1 MSVLRLGRE
10 HSVKYKKLKFDIS
23 EYYPLFFT
31 LIFVAILFQYPLAS
45 LESIFYDLRVRW
57 DFETKPSN
65 EIVIV
70 TMDEESDDYLGDVYP
85 YTYATHSRFLEK
97 LLSSKP
103 QIINFLSRMPEVTG
117 ENQSY
122 FNEFKKSLK
131 RFEVM
136 GGKVNFGTEIN
147 EQTGEIL
154 PPENLR
160 GFIYAL
166 AQINIDNSTFAKDDV
181 VRRAIFNV
189 SGEESLHLLSA
200 NQFRIASGKQPINIP
215 EVLGAYYNEEAD
227 ANFVLIRYAGSPVYS
242 DFKYKTIPYHRV
254 LVGNFSP
261 EIFRNKIVLVGPNY
275 ISQRDNF
282 YLTPFNQEEY
292 KSPKLVVHATII
304 DSFIQN
310 KTIKTIPRVVSNIL
324 AFIVGIILSI
334 LISKLKPKDGL
345 IITIL
350 VLVSVLLISYLLFVL
365 LGFWLYTAHLVVT
378 IFVVYYIWIPFRA
391 IGEYQRRFA
400 IQEEAKILKK
410 VEKLKQNFL
419 SLMSHDLKTPVAKI
433 AGVAD
438 NLYHQNSGSVEI
450 REKSQL
456 IIDSTKELNKF
467 ISSILDLTKIES
479 SNFGLNKTSRD
490 INSIIEIVIKD
501 LTFGAGQKN
510 IAIKKELSPLY
521 PIEMDST
528 LITRVVSN
536 LVENAIKYS
545 GEGAIVSI
553 KTWDDDKW
561 VFVEITDNGAGIP
574 PEELQNIFEKFY
586 RIKNDANHSIKG
598 TGLGLYL
605 VKYFVELHGGTISVE
620 SIVAKETKFLV
631 KLVNR

>member
-1 MSVLRLGRE
+1 M
-10 HSVKYKKLKFDIS
+10 KFKKLKLDLS

-31 LIFVAILFQYPLAS
+31 LIFVTILFQYPLSS
-45 LESIFYDLRVRW
+45 LESIFYDLRVRL
-57 DFETKPSN
+57 DFGIKATP

-70 TMDEESDDYLGDVYP
+70 TMDEESDDYLGDTYP

-103 QIINFLSRMPEVTG
+103 KIINFLTRMPEVMPDD
-117 ENQSY
+117 QPY
-122 FNEFKKSLK
+122 FDGFKKNLK
-131 RFEVM
+131 RFSDA
-136 GGKVNFGTEIN
+136 GGKVNFGTEVDEAI
-147 EQTGEIL
+147 GEVL
-154 PPENLR
+154 PPDKLR
-160 GFIYAL
+160 EFNYAL
-166 AQINIDNSTFAKDDV
+166 AQLNIDNNIFAKDDV

-189 SGEESLHLLSA
+189 SGVESLHLLTA
-200 NQFRIASGKQPINIP
+200 NQYRTMSGKASINVP
-215 EVLGAYYNEEAD
+215 DVLGAYYNDEAD
-227 ANFVLIRYAGSPVYS
+227 ANFVLFRYASSPIYS

-261 EIFRNKIVLVGPNY
+261 EIFKDKIVLIGPNY

-292 KSPKLVVHATII
+292 KAPKLIIHATII
-304 DSFIQN
+304 DAFIQN
-310 KTIKTIPRVVSNIL
+310 KTIKMIPRVVSNVL
-324 AFIVGIILSI
+324 AFMLGIILSI

-350 VLVSVLLISYLLFVL
+350 MLASILIISYLLFVL

-378 IFVVYYIWIPFRA
+378 VFVVYYIWIPFRA

-438 NLYHQNSGSVEI
+438 NLYHQNSGSPEI
-450 REKSQL
+450 QEKSQL

-479 SNFGLNKTSRD
+479 SNFGLNKVSKDVNSLVETVVRD
-490 INSIIEIVIKD
+490 LAFS
-501 LTFGAGQKN
+501 AGQKGVQ
-510 IAIKKELSPLY
+510 IKKDLAPLY
-521 PIEMDST
+521 PIQIDST
-528 LITRVVSN
+528 LITRVISN

-545 GEGAIVSI
+545 GTGSIVHV

-561 VFVEITDNGAGIP
+561 VYIEITDNGTGIP
-574 PEELQNIFEKFY
+574 GEELQNIFEKFY

-620 SIVAKETKFLV
+620 SILNKETKFLV
-631 KLVNR
+631 KLVNQ

>member
-1 MSVLRLGRE
+1 MKFKR
-10 HSVKYKKLKFDIS
+10 LKFDLS

-31 LIFVAILFQYPLAS
+31 LIFVTILFQYPLSS
-45 LESIFYDLRVRW
+45 LESIFYDLKVRM
-57 DFETKPSN
+57 DFGVKPTP

-70 TMDEESDDYLGDVYP
+70 TMDEESDDYLGDTYP

-97 LLSSKP
+97 LLSSQPK
-103 QIINFLSRMPEVTG
+103 IINFLTRLPEVMPDDQT
-117 ENQSY
+117 Y
-122 FNEFKKSLK
+122 FDAFKNNLQK
-131 RFEVM
+131 FGAQ
-136 GGKVNFGTEIN
+136 GGKITFGTEVN
-147 EQTGEIL
+147 ETTGEIL
-154 PPENLR
+154 PPEGLR
-160 GFIYAL
+160 EFKYAL
-166 AQINIDNSTFAKDDV
+166 AQLNIDNNIFAKDDV

-189 SGEESLHLLSA
+189 SGEESLHLLTA
-200 NQFRIASGKQPINIP
+200 NQFRVMSGKSALNVPD
-215 EVLGAYYNEEAD
+215 VLGAYYNDEAD
-227 ANFVLIRYAGSPVYS
+227 ANFVLFRYPSSPIYS

-261 EIFRNKIVLVGPNY
+261 EIFKDKIVLIGPNY

-292 KSPKLVVHATII
+292 KAPKLIIHATII
-304 DSFIQN
+304 DALYQN
-310 KTIKTIPRVVSNIL
+310 KTIKMIPRVVSNVL

-350 VLVSVLLISYLLFVL
+350 MLVSILLISYLLFVL

-378 IFVVYYIWIPFRA
+378 VFVVYYIWIPFRA

-438 NLYHQNSGSVEI
+438 NLYHLNTGNPEI

-479 SNFGLNKTSRD
+479 SNFGLNKVSRD
-490 INSIIEIVIKD
+490 VNSLVETVVKD
-501 LTFGAGQKN
+501 LSFSAGQKDVY
-510 IAIKKELSPLY
+510 IKRDLAPLY
-521 PIEMDST
+521 PIQMDFT
-528 LITRVVSN
+528 LITRVISN

-545 GEGAIVSI
+545 GKGSIVQI
-553 KTWDDDKW
+553 KTWDDEKW
-561 VFVEITDNGAGIP
+561 VYIEITDNGTGIP
-574 PEELQNIFEKFY
+574 TEELQNIFEKFY

-605 VKYFVELHGGTISVE
+605 VKYFVELHGGIISVE
-620 SIVAKETKFLV
+620 SIFGKETKFLV
-631 KLVNR
+631 KLVNQ

>member
-1 MSVLRLGRE
+1 MKL
-10 HSVKYKKLKFDIS
+10 KKLKFDLS
-23 EYYPLFFT
+23 DYYPLFFT
-31 LIFVAILFQYPLAS
+31 LIFVTILFQYPLAS
-45 LESIFYDLRVRW
+45 LESIFYDLRVRL
-57 DFETKPSN
+57 DFGTKPTQ

-70 TMDEESDDYLGDVYP
+70 TMDEESDDYLGDTYP

-97 LLSSKP
+97 LLTSKP
-103 QIINFLSRMPEVTG
+103 KIINFFAKMPEVMPEDQT
-117 ENQSY
+117 Y
-122 FNEFKKSLK
+122 FQEFRKNLLAFDSQ
-131 RFEVM
+131 
-136 GGKVNFGTEIN
+136 GGKINFGTEID
-147 EQTGEIL
+147 ERVGELL
-154 PPENLR
+154 PPLELR
-160 GFIYAL
+160 DFNYSL
-166 AQINIDNSTFAKDDV
+166 AQLNIDNNTFAKDDV

-189 SGEESLHLLSA
+189 SGEESLHLLTA
-200 NQFRIASGKQPINIP
+200 NQYRTISKKPSINVP
-215 EVLGAYYNEEAD
+215 DVLGAYYNDEAD
-227 ANFVLIRYAGSPVYS
+227 ANFVLFRYASSPIYS

-261 EIFRNKIVLVGPNY
+261 EIFKDKIVLIGPNY

-292 KSPKLVVHATII
+292 KAPKLIIHASII
-304 DSFIQN
+304 DAFIQN
-310 KTIKTIPRVVSNIL
+310 KTIKMIPRVVSNVM
-324 AFIVGIILSI
+324 AFVLGIILSI
-334 LISKLKPKDGL
+334 LISRLKPKDGL

-350 VLVSVLLISYLLFVL
+350 MLISILIISYLLFVL

-378 IFVVYYIWIPFRA
+378 VFVVYYIWIPFRA

-438 NLYHQNSGSVEI
+438 NLYHQNSGNPEI

-479 SNFGLNKTSRD
+479 SNFGLNKVSKD
-490 INSIIEIVIKD
+490 VNSLIETVVKDLSFSAGQKDIVIKKD
-501 LTFGAGQKN
+501 LA
-510 IAIKKELSPLY
+510 PLY
-521 PIEMDST
+521 PVQIDST
-528 LITRVVSN
+528 LITRVIAN

-545 GEGAIVSI
+545 GKGSIVHI
-553 KTWDDDKW
+553 ITRDDDKW
-561 VFVEITDNGAGIP
+561 VYIEITDNGAGIP
-574 PEELQNIFEKFY
+574 PEEISNIFEKFY
-586 RIKNDANHSIKG
+586 RIKNDANHAIKG

-620 SIVAKETKFLV
+620 STVGKETKFLV
-631 KLVNR
+631 KLLNQ

>member
-1 MSVLRLGRE
+1 M
-10 HSVKYKKLKFDIS
+10 KFKKIKFDLS
-23 EYYPLFFT
+23 DYYPLFFT
-31 LIFVAILFQYPLAS
+31 LIFVTILFQYPLAS
-45 LESIFYDLRVRW
+45 LESIFYDLRVRL
-57 DFETKPSN
+57 DFGIKPTR

-70 TMDEESDDYLGDVYP
+70 TMDEESDDYLGDTYP

-97 LLSSKP
+97 LLSAQPK
-103 QIINFLSRMPEVTG
+103 IINFFARMPEVTIDDKP
-117 ENQSY
+117 Y
-122 FNEFKKSLK
+122 FEEFRKSLLIFDSK
-131 RFEVM
+131 
-136 GGKVNFGTEIN
+136 GGKVNFGTEID
-147 EQTGEIL
+147 ETVGEIL
-154 PPENLR
+154 PPEGLR
-160 GFIYAL
+160 DFNYSL
-166 AQINIDNSTFAKDDV
+166 AQLNIDNSTFAKDDV

-189 SGEESLHLLSA
+189 SGEESVHLLTA
-200 NQFRIASGKQPINIP
+200 NQFRIMKGMATINVP
-215 EVLGAYYNEEAD
+215 DVLGAYYNDEAD
-227 ANFVLIRYAGSPVYS
+227 ANFVLFRYASSPIYS

-261 EIFRNKIVLVGPNY
+261 EIFKDKIVLIGPNY

-292 KSPKLVVHATII
+292 KAPKLIIHATII
-304 DSFIQN
+304 DAFFQN
-310 KTIKTIPRVVSNIL
+310 KTIKMIPRMVSNVM
-324 AFIVGIILSI
+324 AFVLGIILSI
-334 LISKLKPKDGL
+334 LISRLKPKDGL

-350 VLVSVLLISYLLFVL
+350 MLVAILLISYLLFVL
-365 LGFWLYTAHLVVT
+365 IGFWLYTAHLVVT
-378 IFVVYYIWIPFRA
+378 VFVVYYIWIPFRA

-438 NLYHQNSGSVEI
+438 NLYHQNQGNPEI

-479 SNFGLNKTSRD
+479 SNFGLNKVSKD
-490 INSIIEIVIKD
+490 VNSLVEAVVKE
-501 LTFGAGQKN
+501 LSFSAGQKGVT
-510 IAIKKELSPLY
+510 IKKELAPLY
-521 PIEMDST
+521 PIQIDST
-528 LITRVVSN
+528 LITRVISN

-545 GEGAIVSI
+545 GNGSVVHV
-553 KTWDDDKW
+553 KTWDDEKW
-561 VFVEITDNGAGIP
+561 VYIEITDNGTGIP
-574 PEELQNIFEKFY
+574 PEEILNIFEKFY

-620 SIVAKETKFLV
+620 STLGKETKFLV
-631 KLVNR
+631 KLLNQ

>member
-1 MSVLRLGRE
+1 M
-10 HSVKYKKLKFDIS
+10 KFKKFKFDLS
-23 EYYPLFFT
+23 DYYPLFFT
-31 LIFVAILFQYPLAS
+31 LIFVTILFQYPLAS
-45 LESIFYDLRVRW
+45 LESIFYDLKIRW
-57 DFETKPSN
+57 DFGTKPTP

-70 TMDEESDDYLGDVYP
+70 TMDEESDDYLGDTYP
-85 YTYATHSRFLEK
+85 YTYATHSRFLQR
-97 LLSSKP
+97 LISSKP
-103 QIINFLSRMPEVTG
+103 KIVNYLSRMPEATS
-117 ENQSY
+117 EDIPY
-122 FNEFKKSLK
+122 FESFSKELK
-131 RFEVM
+131 RYSSE
-136 GGKVNFGTEIN
+136 GGKINFGTELDA
-147 EQTGEIL
+147 TVGEIL
-154 PPENLR
+154 PPEGLR
-160 GFIYAL
+160 EFNYSL
-166 AQINIDNSTFAKDDV
+166 AQINIDNNTFSKDDV

-189 SGEESLHLLSA
+189 SGEESLHLATA
-200 NQFRIASGKQPINIP
+200 NQYRHLMGKNTLNVPD
-215 EVLGAYYNEEAD
+215 VLGAYYNDEAD
-227 ANFVLIRYAGSPVYS
+227 ANFVLFRYASSPIYS
-242 DFKYKTIPYHRV
+242 DFKYKTIPFHRV
-254 LVGNFSP
+254 LVGNFNP
-261 EIFRNKIVLVGPNY
+261 EIFKDKVVLIGPNY

-292 KSPKLVVHATII
+292 KAPKLIIHANII

-310 KTIKTIPRVVSNIL
+310 KTIKMIPRVVSNVM
-324 AFIVGIILSI
+324 AFVLGIILSI
-334 LISKLKPKDGL
+334 LISRLKPKDGL

-350 VLVSVLLISYLLFVL
+350 MLISILLISYLLFVL

-378 IFVVYYIWIPFRA
+378 VFVVYYIWIPFRA

-438 NLYHQNSGSVEI
+438 NLYHQNSNNPEI

-479 SNFGLNKTSRD
+479 SNFGLNKVSKD
-490 INSIIEIVIKD
+490 VNSIVETVVKD
-501 LTFGAGQKN
+501 LSFSSAQKEVTV
-510 IAIKKELSPLY
+510 KKELSPLY
-521 PIEMDST
+521 PIQIDVT
-528 LITRVVSN
+528 LITRVISN

-545 GEGAIVSI
+545 GQKSVVTV

-561 VFVEITDNGAGIP
+561 VYIEISDNGAGIP
-574 PEELQNIFEKFY
+574 PEELSNIFEKFY

-620 SIVAKETKFLV
+620 SIVGKETKFLV
-631 KLVNR
+631 KLVNQ

>member
-1 MSVLRLGRE
+1 M
-10 HSVKYKKLKFDIS
+10 KFKKLKFDLS
-23 EYYPLFFT
+23 DYYPLFFT

-45 LESIFYDLRVRW
+45 LESIFYDLKIRL
-57 DFETKPSN
+57 DFGIKPTS

-70 TMDEESDDYLGDVYP
+70 TMDEESDDYLGDSYP
-85 YTYATHSRFLEK
+85 YTYATQSRFLQK
-97 LLSSKP
+97 LISSKP
-103 QIINFLSRMPEVTG
+103 RIINFLSQMPEVR
-117 ENQSY
+117 EDDQLY
-122 FNEFKKSLK
+122 FNEFKKNLK
-131 RFEVM
+131 LFGSV
-136 GGKVNFGTEIN
+136 GGEVNFSSELN
-147 EQTGEIL
+147 EVSGEIM
-154 PPENLR
+154 PPLELR
-160 GFIYAL
+160 DFNYAL
-166 AQINIDNSTFAKDDV
+166 AQLNVDNNTFAKDDV

-189 SGEESLHLLSA
+189 SGEESFHLMTA
-200 NQFRIASGKQPINIP
+200 NQYRKMTGKNVINVP
-215 EVLGAYYNEEAD
+215 DVLGAYYNDEAD
-227 ANFVLIRYAGSPVYS
+227 ANFVLFRYASSPIYS

-261 EIFRNKIVLVGPNY
+261 EIFKDKIVLIGPNY

-292 KSPKLVVHATII
+292 KAPKLIVHANII
-304 DSFIQN
+304 DSLIQN
-310 KTIKTIPRVVSNIL
+310 KTIKMIPRMVSNVF
-324 AFIVGIILSI
+324 AFILGIILSL
-334 LISKLKPKDGL
+334 LISRLKPKDGL
-345 IITIL
+345 IITIMM
-350 VLVSVLLISYLLFVL
+350 LVSVLILSYLLFVL

-391 IGEYQRRFA
+391 IEEYQRRFA

-438 NLYHQNSGSVEI
+438 NLYHQNSNNPEI

-479 SNFGLNKTSRD
+479 RNFGLNKASKD
-490 INSIIEIVIKD
+490 INGLIETVVKD
-501 LTFGAGQKN
+501 LSFSSSQKDVQ
-510 IAIKKELSPLY
+510 IKKELAPLY
-521 PIEMDST
+521 PIQIDVT
-528 LITRVVSN
+528 LITRVISN

-545 GEGAIVSI
+545 GNGSVVHI
-553 KTWDDDKW
+553 KTWDDQKW
-561 VFVEITDNGAGIP
+561 VYVEILDNGAGIP
-574 PEELQNIFEKFY
+574 KEELSNIFEKFY

-605 VKYFVELHGGTISVE
+605 VKYFVELHGGKISVE
-620 SIVAKETKFLV
+620 SEVGKETRFLV
-631 KLVNR
+631 KLVNQ

>member
-1 MSVLRLGRE
+1 MRI
-10 HSVKYKKLKFDIS
+10 KKFKFDLS
-23 EYYPLFFT
+23 DYYPLFFT
-31 LIFVAILFQYPLAS
+31 LIFVTILFQYPLAS
-45 LESIFYDLRVRW
+45 LESIFYDLKVRW
-57 DFETKPSN
+57 DFGTQPTQ

-70 TMDEESDDYLGDVYP
+70 TMDEESDDYLGDTYP
-85 YTYATHSRFLEK
+85 YTYATHSRFLQR
-97 LLSSKP
+97 LLSSRPK
-103 QIINFLSRMPEVTG
+103 ILDYLVRLPEVSKDD
-117 ENQSY
+117 QPY
-122 FNEFKKSLK
+122 FESFKKGLK
-131 RFEVM
+131 QFEAV
-136 GGKVNFGTEIN
+136 GGRVNLGTELD
-147 EQTGEIL
+147 EALGEIL
-154 PPENLR
+154 PPEGLR
-160 GFIYAL
+160 DFNYSL
-166 AQINIDNSTFAKDDV
+166 AQINIDNNTFSKDDI

-189 SGEESLHLLSA
+189 SGEESLHLATA
-200 NQFRIASGKQPINIP
+200 NQYRQLKGKNVLNVPD
-215 EVLGAYYNEEAD
+215 VLGAYYNDEAD
-227 ANFVLIRYAGSPVYS
+227 ANFVLFRYASSPIYS
-242 DFKYKTIPYHRV
+242 EFKYKTIPFHRV
-254 LVGNFSP
+254 LVGNFNP
-261 EIFRNKIVLVGPNY
+261 DIFRGKIVLVGPNY

-282 YLTPFNQEEY
+282 YLTPYNQEEY
-292 KSPKLVVHATII
+292 KAPKLIIHANII

-310 KTIKTIPRVVSNIL
+310 KTIKMIPRVVSNVL
-324 AFIVGIILSI
+324 AFVLGVILSV

-350 VLVSVLLISYLLFVL
+350 MLVSILVISFLLFTL

-378 IFVVYYIWIPFRA
+378 VFVVYYIWIPFRA

-438 NLYHQNSGSVEI
+438 NLYHQNSHNPEI

-479 SNFGLNKTSRD
+479 SNFGLNKISKD
-490 INSIIEIVIKD
+490 VNSIVESVVKD
-501 LTFGAGQKN
+501 LSFSSSQKEVTVRQDL
-510 IAIKKELSPLY
+510 APLY
-521 PIEMDST
+521 PIQIDVT
-528 LITRVVSN
+528 LISRVISN

-545 GEGAIVSI
+545 GQGSVVTV

-561 VFVEITDNGAGIP
+561 VYIEIADNGAGIP
-574 PEELQNIFEKFY
+574 PEELSNIFEKFY

-620 SIVAKETKFLV
+620 SIAGKETKFLV
-631 KLVNR
+631 KLVNQ

>member
-1 MSVLRLGRE
+1 MKL
-10 HSVKYKKLKFDIS
+10 KKLKFDLS
-23 EYYPLFFT
+23 DYYPLFFT
-31 LIFVAILFQYPLAS
+31 LIFVTILFQYPLGS
-45 LESIFYDLRVRW
+45 LESIFYDLRVRL
-57 DFETKPSN
+57 DFGIKPTQ

-70 TMDEESDDYLGDVYP
+70 TMDEESDDYLGDTYP

-97 LLSSKP
+97 LLSSQPK
-103 QIINFLSRMPEVTG
+103 IINFLAKMPEVTADDS
-117 ENQSY
+117 SY
-122 FNEFKKSLK
+122 FAEFNNKLQIFDSK
-131 RFEVM
+131 
-136 GGKVNFGTEIN
+136 GGKVNFGTEID
-147 EQTGEIL
+147 ETVGEIL
-154 PPENLR
+154 PPEGLR
-160 GFIYAL
+160 TFNYSL
-166 AQINIDNSTFAKDDV
+166 AQLNIDNNVFSKDDV

-189 SGEESLHLLSA
+189 SGEESLHLLTA
-200 NQFRIASGKQPINIP
+200 NQFRRMNNKAAINVP
-215 EVLGAYYNEEAD
+215 DVLGAYYNDEAD
-227 ANFVLIRYAGSPVYS
+227 ANFVLFRYASSPIYS

-254 LVGNFSP
+254 LVGNYSP
-261 EIFRNKIVLVGPNY
+261 EIFKDKIVLIGPNY

-292 KSPKLVVHATII
+292 KAPKLIIHASII
-304 DSFIQN
+304 DAFIQN
-310 KTIKTIPRVVSNIL
+310 KTIKMIPRVVSNVL
-324 AFIVGIILSI
+324 AFVLGIILSI
-334 LISKLKPKDGL
+334 LISRLKPKDGL

-350 VLVSVLLISYLLFVL
+350 MLVSILMISYLLFVL

-378 IFVVYYIWIPFRA
+378 VFVVYYIWIPFRA

-438 NLYHQNSGSVEI
+438 NLYHQNQGSPEI

-479 SNFGLNKTSRD
+479 SNFGLNKVSRD
-490 INSIIEIVIKD
+490 VNSLIETVVKD
-501 LTFGAGQKN
+501 LSFSAGQKEVQ
-510 IAIKKELSPLY
+510 IKKELAPLY
-521 PIEMDST
+521 PIEIDST
-528 LITRVVSN
+528 LITRVIAN

-545 GEGAIVSI
+545 GKGSIVHI

-561 VFVEITDNGAGIP
+561 VYIEITDNGTGIP
-574 PEELQNIFEKFY
+574 PEEISNIFEKFY

-605 VKYFVELHGGTISVE
+605 VKYFVELHGGTISVT
-620 SIVAKETKFLV
+620 STFGKETKFLV
-631 KLVNR
+631 KLLNQ

>member
-1 MSVLRLGRE
+1 MKL
-10 HSVKYKKLKFDIS
+10 KKLKFDLS

-31 LIFVAILFQYPLAS
+31 LIFITILFQYPLAS
-45 LESIFYDLRVRW
+45 LESIFYDLRVRL
-57 DFETKPSN
+57 DFGIKPTQ

-70 TMDEESDDYLGDVYP
+70 TMDEESDDYLGDTYP

-103 QIINFLSRMPEVTG
+103 KIINFLSRMPEVMPDDRP
-117 ENQSY
+117 Y
-122 FNEFKKSLK
+122 FDEFKKNLK
-131 RFEVM
+131 RFDAL
-136 GGKVNFGTEIN
+136 GGKVNFGTEVD
-147 EQTGEIL
+147 ETVGEVL
-154 PPENLR
+154 PPESLR
-160 GFIYAL
+160 DFNYAL
-166 AQINIDNSTFAKDDV
+166 AQLNIDNNTFAKDDV

-189 SGEESLHLLSA
+189 SGEESLHLMTA
-200 NQFRIASGKQPINIP
+200 NQYRTMSQKSPINVP
-215 EVLGAYYNEEAD
+215 DVLGAYYNDEAD
-227 ANFVLIRYAGSPVYS
+227 ANFVLFRYASSPIYS

-261 EIFRNKIVLVGPNY
+261 EIFKDKIVIIGPNY

-292 KSPKLVVHATII
+292 KAPKLIIHATII
-304 DSFIQN
+304 DALIQN
-310 KTIKTIPRVVSNIL
+310 KTIKMIPRMVSNIL

-334 LISKLKPKDGL
+334 LISRLKPKDGL

-350 VLVSVLLISYLLFVL
+350 MLASILIISYLLFVL
-365 LGFWLYTAHLVVT
+365 MGFWLYTAHLVVT

-438 NLYHQNSGSVEI
+438 NLYHQNSGSPEI

-479 SNFGLNKTSRD
+479 SNFGLNKVSRD
-490 INSIIEIVIKD
+490 VNSLIETVVKD
-501 LTFGAGQKN
+501 LTFSAGQKDVL
-510 IAIKKELSPLY
+510 IKKELAPLY
-521 PIEMDST
+521 PIQMDST
-528 LITRVVSN
+528 LITRVISN

-545 GEGAIVSI
+545 GNGSIVHI
-553 KTWDDDKW
+553 KTWDDNKW
-561 VFVEITDNGAGIP
+561 VYIEIIDNGAGIP

-620 SIVAKETKFLV
+620 SILGKETKFLV
-631 KLVNR
+631 KLLNQ

>member
-1 MSVLRLGRE
+1 M
-10 HSVKYKKLKFDIS
+10 KIKKFKFDLS
-23 EYYPLFFT
+23 DYYPLFFT
-31 LIFVAILFQYPLAS
+31 LIFVTILFQYPLAS
-45 LESIFYDLRVRW
+45 LESIFYDLKIRW
-57 DFETKPSN
+57 DFGIKPTP

-70 TMDEESDDYLGDVYP
+70 TMDEESDDYLGDTYP
-85 YTYATHSRFLEK
+85 YTYATHSRFLQR
-97 LLSSKP
+97 LLTSKP
-103 QIINFLSRMPEVTG
+103 KIVNYLSRMPEATSEDG
-117 ENQSY
+117 TY
-122 FNEFKKSLK
+122 FESFSSDLRKFSSQ
-131 RFEVM
+131 
-136 GGKVNFGTEIN
+136 GGKVNFGTELDA
-147 EQTGEIL
+147 TVGEIL
-154 PPENLR
+154 PPEGLR
-160 GFIYAL
+160 EFNYSL
-166 AQINIDNSTFAKDDV
+166 AQINIDNNTFSKDDV

-189 SGEESLHLLSA
+189 SGEESLHLATA
-200 NQFRIASGKQPINIP
+200 NQYRQLVGKNALNVLD
-215 EVLGAYYNEEAD
+215 VLGAYYNDEAD
-227 ANFVLIRYAGSPVYS
+227 ANFVLFRYASSPIYS
-242 DFKYKTIPYHRV
+242 DFKYKTIPFHRV
-254 LVGNFSP
+254 LVGNFNP
-261 EIFRNKIVLVGPNY
+261 EIFKDKVVLIGPNY

-292 KSPKLVVHATII
+292 KAPKLIIHANII

-310 KTIKTIPRVVSNIL
+310 KTIKMIPRVVSNVM
-324 AFIVGIILSI
+324 AFVLGIILSI
-334 LISKLKPKDGL
+334 LISRLKPKDGL

-350 VLVSVLLISYLLFVL
+350 MLVSILLISYLLFVL

-378 IFVVYYIWIPFRA
+378 VFVVYYIWIPFRA

-438 NLYHQNSGSVEI
+438 NLYHQNSNNPEI

-479 SNFGLNKTSRD
+479 SNFGLNKVSKD
-490 INSIIEIVIKD
+490 VNSIVETVVKD
-501 LTFGAGQKN
+501 LSFSSAQKEVTV
-510 IAIKKELSPLY
+510 KKELSPLY
-521 PIEMDST
+521 PIQIDVT
-528 LITRVVSN
+528 LITRVISN

-545 GEGAIVSI
+545 GQGSIVTV

-561 VFVEITDNGAGIP
+561 VYIEIADNGAGIP
-574 PEELQNIFEKFY
+574 PEELSNIFEKFY

-605 VKYFVELHGGTISVE
+605 VKYFVELHGGNISVE
-620 SIVAKETKFLV
+620 SILGKETKFLV
-631 KLVNR
+631 KLVNQ

>member
-1 MSVLRLGRE
+1 M
-10 HSVKYKKLKFDIS
+10 KFKKLKFDLS
-23 EYYPLFFT
+23 DYYPLFFT

-45 LESIFYDLRVRW
+45 LESIFYDLKIRL
-57 DFETKPSN
+57 DFGIKPTS

-70 TMDEESDDYLGDVYP
+70 TMDEESDDYLGDSYP
-85 YTYATHSRFLEK
+85 YTYATQSRFLQK
-97 LLSSKP
+97 LISSKP
-103 QIINFLSRMPEVTG
+103 RIINFLSQMPEVR
-117 ENQSY
+117 EDDQLY
-122 FNEFKKSLK
+122 FNEFKKNLK
-131 RFEVM
+131 LFGSV
-136 GGKVNFGTEIN
+136 GGEVNFSSELN
-147 EQTGEIL
+147 EVSGEIM
-154 PPENLR
+154 PPLELR
-160 GFIYAL
+160 DFNYAL
-166 AQINIDNSTFAKDDV
+166 AQLNVDNNTFAKDDV

-189 SGEESLHLLSA
+189 SGEESFHLMTA
-200 NQFRIASGKQPINIP
+200 NQYRKMTGKNVINVP
-215 EVLGAYYNEEAD
+215 DVLGAYYNDEAD
-227 ANFVLIRYAGSPVYS
+227 ANFVLFRYASSPIYS

-261 EIFRNKIVLVGPNY
+261 EIFKDKIVLIGPNY

-292 KSPKLVVHATII
+292 KAPKLIVHANII
-304 DSFIQN
+304 DSLIQN
-310 KTIKTIPRVVSNIL
+310 KTIKMIPRMVSNVF
-324 AFIVGIILSI
+324 AFILGIILSL
-334 LISKLKPKDGL
+334 LISRLKPKDGL
-345 IITIL
+345 IITIMM
-350 VLVSVLLISYLLFVL
+350 LVSVLILSYLLFVL

-391 IGEYQRRFA
+391 IEEYQRRFA

-438 NLYHQNSGSVEI
+438 NLYHQNSNNPEI

-479 SNFGLNKTSRD
+479 RNFGLNKATKD
-490 INSIIEIVIKD
+490 INGLIETVVKD
-501 LTFGAGQKN
+501 LSFSSSQKDVQ
-510 IAIKKELSPLY
+510 IKKELAPLY
-521 PIEMDST
+521 PIQIDVT
-528 LITRVVSN
+528 LITRVISN

-545 GEGAIVSI
+545 GNGSVVHI
-553 KTWDDDKW
+553 KTWDDQKW
-561 VFVEITDNGAGIP
+561 VYVEILDNGAGIP
-574 PEELQNIFEKFY
+574 KEELSNIFEKFY

-605 VKYFVELHGGTISVE
+605 VKYFVELHGGKISVE
-620 SIVAKETKFLV
+620 SEVGKETRFLV
-631 KLVNR
+631 KLVNQ

>member
-1 MSVLRLGRE
+1 M
-10 HSVKYKKLKFDIS
+10 KFKKIKFDLS

-31 LIFVAILFQYPLAS
+31 LIFVTILFQYPLAS
-45 LESIFYDLRVRW
+45 LESIFYDLRVRL
-57 DFETKPSN
+57 DFGLHPTR
-65 EIVIV
+65 EIVII
-70 TMDEESDDYLGDVYP
+70 TMDEESDDYLGDTYP

-97 LLSSKP
+97 LLSSRPK
-103 QIINFLSRMPEVTG
+103 IINFLSPMPEVLPDDKP
-117 ENQSY
+117 Y
-122 FNEFKKSLK
+122 FDGFKKHLK
-131 RFEVM
+131 RFNDS
-136 GGKVNFGTEIN
+136 GGKVNFGTEID
-147 EQTGEIL
+147 EATGEIL
-154 PPENLR
+154 PPLGLR
-160 GFIYAL
+160 DFNYAL
-166 AQINIDNSTFAKDDV
+166 AQLNIDNNTFAKDDV

-189 SGEESLHLLSA
+189 SGEESLHLLTA
-200 NQFRIASGKQPINIP
+200 NQYRKMGGLSPINVPDI
-215 EVLGAYYNEEAD
+215 LGAYYNDEAD
-227 ANFVLIRYAGSPVYS
+227 ANFVLFRYANSPIYS

-254 LVGNFSP
+254 LVGNFSS
-261 EIFRNKIVLVGPNY
+261 EIFRDKIVLIGPNY

-292 KSPKLVVHATII
+292 KAPKLIIHASII

-310 KTIKTIPRVVSNIL
+310 KTIKMIPRMVSNIL
-324 AFIVGIILSI
+324 AFIMGIILSV
-334 LISKLKPKDGL
+334 LISRLKPKDGL

-350 VLVSVLLISYLLFVL
+350 MLLSILIISYLLFVL

-378 IFVVYYIWIPFRA
+378 VFVVYYIWIPFRA

-438 NLYHQNSGSVEI
+438 NLYHQNSGSPEI

-479 SNFGLNKTSRD
+479 SNFGLNKISRD
-490 INSIIEIVIKD
+490 VNSLIEIVVRD
-501 LTFGAGQKN
+501 LAFSAGQKN
-510 IAIKKELSPLY
+510 VQIKEELAPLY
-521 PIEMDST
+521 PIQIDAT
-528 LITRVVSN
+528 LVTRVISN

-545 GEGAIVSI
+545 GTGSIVHV
-553 KTWDDDKW
+553 KTWDDHKW
-561 VFVEITDNGAGIP
+561 VYIEITDNGTGIP

-605 VKYFVELHGGTISVE
+605 VKYFVELHGGTISVG
-620 SIVAKETKFLV
+620 SIFGKETKFLV
-631 KLVNR
+631 KLVNQ